1 MLRRQMP
8 LVSRIDNVHIYVRD
22 MERSRA
28 FYGDALG
35 LDLQGDEHWME
46 ARLDGVRFALHPVPA
61 GVSVEPGTVYVNF
74 AVEDADAAA
83 AELRSAGHDVTEVMR
98 EEWGTS
104 FEVRDPDGYRIH
116 LFQPPA

>member
-1 MLRRQMP
+1 MLRTRMP

-22 MERSRA
+22 MQRSRA
-28 FYGDALG
+28 FYADALG
-35 LDLQGDEHWME
+35 LPLTGDEHWME
-46 ARLDGVRFALHPVPA
+46 ARLGDVRFALHPVPR

-83 AELRSAGHDVTEVMR
+83 EELRAAGFEVTEVMR

-104 FEVRDPDGYRIH
+104 FEIPDPDGYRIH